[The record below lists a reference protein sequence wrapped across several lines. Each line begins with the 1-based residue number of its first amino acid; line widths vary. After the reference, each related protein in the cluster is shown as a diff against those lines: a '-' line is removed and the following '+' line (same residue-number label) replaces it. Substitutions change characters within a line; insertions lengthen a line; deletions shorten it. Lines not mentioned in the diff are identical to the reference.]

1 MSQFTSGS
9 KWYYITPKG
18 KIKEFIIHSGLSPQS
33 AEVLASVHMVYE
45 DWSKANEALV
55 NYNKVFTS
63 FKEIT

>member
-9 KWYYITPKG
+9 QWYYITPKG
-18 KIKEFIIHSGLSPQS
+18 KIRKFVINSGLPPQS
-33 AEVLASVHMVYE
+33 AEVLASVHVIYE

-55 NYNKVFTS
+55 NYNKVFNS

>member
-9 KWYYITPKG
+9 QWYYITPKG
-18 KIKEFIIHSGLSPQS
+18 KIEKFIINSGLSPKS
-33 AEVLASVHMVYE
+33 AEVLASVHVLYE

-55 NYNKVFTS
+55 NYNKVFNS

>member
-18 KIKEFIIHSGLSPQS
+18 KIREFIIHSGLSPQS
-33 AEVLASVHMVYE
+33 AEVLASVHKVYE

-55 NYNKVFTS
+55 NYNKVFNS